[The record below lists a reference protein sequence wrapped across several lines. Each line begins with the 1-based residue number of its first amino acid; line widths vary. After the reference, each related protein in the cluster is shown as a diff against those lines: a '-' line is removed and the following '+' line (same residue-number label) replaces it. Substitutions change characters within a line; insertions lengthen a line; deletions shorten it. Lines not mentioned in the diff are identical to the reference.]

1 MLFQDRIT
9 AVLGD
14 GLGRVGRRT
23 AERPC
28 AALSLSLTLALGL
41 GALNALGEWETR
53 LEYTFIP
60 RETEGF
66 RRFEEMNRMFG
77 PEPRLAQLVLEST
90 GDCFLKEN
98 LLAIMSVDD
107 TVLNMTAP
115 DGSSF
120 ASLCKREAGACVR
133 QSAIEVAFGS
143 TPISEVA
150 EMPQNDIDAAVSAVS
165 SNLAALVGRDG
176 DGTARALRML
186 YWLEPAPYGDQG
198 FFAAPNHKL
207 LAIEAWEE
215 AFIET
220 FVQEGAVQVTVG
232 SPSQTVSLSTFGMAG
247 RSITDE
253 IANTVASSI
262 PFMAGSLALVM
273 LGLLVLLGGGST
285 CRESR
290 VPLGLGAILTIEL
303 SIGAGF
309 GLPAACGIPL
319 TDFSMF
325 IFFAAIGIGVDDVIV
340 IVDGFDRT
348 PKDMPVPDRVEAA
361 MREGGVAI
369 FLTSFTNFIA
379 FLVASTIDFPC
390 VRWFCLFSGSVL
402 FFEFVFT
409 ITLFT
414 SLLVLDERRR
424 TRGSN
429 QNITT
434 SAPSPSST
442 AGVKGD
448 LSADDGAPQSEMVVT
463 TNDQKNVVVGVDVLP
478 HDADTPGAA
487 DTTGYPRVLAVL
499 QRTAVPVVTR
509 PAGALIVVLVA
520 AFAAGLSGAGASGI
534 EMGIPLENNFLD
546 TSYLT
551 SLFDL
556 LDHYWGSLPGRG
568 FVVAKSLDYGT
579 QQDVAATRALT
590 SGFELDSLV
599 LPPVESWLDSFSAW
613 RDCTVTDFAYS
624 SSAEEPLFTATAP
637 EYDESASFEANL
649 DQFLVLDLLQCN
661 GSSTPPSSP
670 SASATDLVRS
680 SSGSVTV
687 ARYPLMVFI
696 STTVPGRISAA
707 RQLRARWDTES
718 DSVDGFVFSDFLLYA
733 DRDSLMWSMV
743 ASTLSFAAIAVLA
756 VLALFIHPVHVVLTG
771 LCLCVVNLLMLGLM
785 RVWDIPIDTLSFIP
799 LAMAIGMSVDYGTLS
814 RGRWEGVEC
823 MF

>member
-1 MLFQDRIT
+1 MIPCTHHADRGRRIKPPIFTDPTSRIT
-9 AVLGD
+9 CAWALTSLGPSNRRRHD
-14 GLGRVGRRT
+14 SRGLKEACGGSERAQRLRGWWGRSRAGRANSSVIKFRFSAHLLFAHGALSPAAWPAGGSSRPARAPEFSWRRLASAWLRSKTRRT
-23 AERPC
+23 R
-28 AALSLSLTLALGL
+28 
-41 GALNALGEWETR
+41 
-53 LEYTFIP
+53 
-60 RETEGF
+60 
-66 RRFEEMNRMFG
+66 
-77 PEPRLAQLVLEST
+77 V
-90 GDCFLKEN
+90 
-98 LLAIMSVDD
+98 
-107 TVLNMTAP
+107 
-115 DGSSF
+115 
-120 ASLCKREAGACVR
+120 
-133 QSAIEVAFGS
+133 
-143 TPISEVA
+143 
-150 EMPQNDIDAAVSAVS
+150 VSAGNVVRVVS
-165 SNLAALVGRDG
+165 GGPPAGE
-176 DGTARALRML
+176 RA
-186 YWLEPAPYGDQG
+186 PC
-198 FFAAPNHKL
+198 
-207 LAIEAWEE
+207 
-215 AFIET
+215 
-220 FVQEGAVQVTVG
+220 
-232 SPSQTVSLSTFGMAG
+232 QTVSLSTFGMAG

-262 PFMAGSLALVM
+262 PFMAGSLTLVM

-414 SLLVLDERRR
+414 SLLVLDERRQ

-434 SAPSPSST
+434 SAPSPFST

-448 LSADDGAPQSEMVVT
+448 LAADDGAPQSEMVGT

-487 DTTGYPRVLAVL
+487 NTTGYPRVLAVL

-568 FVVAKSLDYGT
+568 YIAKSLDYGT

-624 SSAEEPLFTATAP
+624 SSTEEPLFTATAP
-637 EYDESASFEANL
+637 GYDESASFEANL

-661 GSSTPPSSP
+661 RSSTPPSSP

-687 ARYPLMVFI
+687 ARYPIMVFI

-707 RQLRARWDTES
+707 HQLRARWDTES

-733 DRDSLMWSMV
+733 DRDSLMWPMV

-756 VLALFIHPVHVVLTG
+756 VLALFIHPVHVALTG

-799 LAMAIGMSVDYGTLS
+799 LAMASDMSVDYGTLS
-814 RGRWEGVEC
+814 RARWERVEC